1 MKSKSQT
8 KVSHNN
14 RKFDGLIVKEKNKND
29 YTKIDKQIC
38 FAILPKNNY
47 IQIKKNDEIEALL
60 EKSRAEKKERF
71 KYYEELFKKHDE
83 DLNNKTKTRRKYE
96 KTKRNSFAKNKK
108 YGKLLQKRK

>member
-1 MKSKSQT
+1 MKSKSQI

-38 FAILPKNNY
+38 FAIFPKNNY
-47 IQIKKNDEIEALL
+47 IQIKKNDEIEELL
-60 EKSRAEKKERF
+60 EKSRAQKKERF

-83 DLNNKTKTRRKYE
+83 DLKLIRQKQEENM
-96 KTKRNSFAKNKK
+96 KK
-108 YGKLLQKRK
+108 QKEIRLQKIKKKMNY

>member
-14 RKFDGLIVKEKNKND
+14 RKFDVLIVKEKNKND

-47 IQIKKNDEIEALL
+47 IQKKKMMKL
-60 EKSRAEKKERF
+60 
-71 KYYEELFKKHDE
+71 KH
-83 DLNNKTKTRRKYE
+83 Y
-96 KTKRNSFAKNKK
+96 
-108 YGKLLQKRK
+108 

>member
-38 FAILPKNNY
+38 FAIFPKNNY
-47 IQIKKNDEIEALL
+47 IQN
-60 EKSRAEKKERF
+60 
-71 KYYEELFKKHDE
+71 
-83 DLNNKTKTRRKYE
+83 
-96 KTKRNSFAKNKK
+96 
-108 YGKLLQKRK
+108 GKMMNH